1 MKLTYKDAGV
11 DKSKGYE
18 SVNLIKDLV
27 KSTYNENVFSS
38 LGGFSGMYDLSGLD
52 YKQPVLVSGTDGVG
66 TKVDLAFRYDKHDTI
81 GIDAVAMC
89 VNDILCQGARPLFFL
104 DYIATGKIYPEKIQ
118 SIVSGVSDGCRQ
130 SKMALIGGETAE
142 MPGIYKENDYDL
154 AGFAVGIVEKDKII
168 DGSKVE
174 PGDILIGLSS
184 SGLHSNGFSLVRKII
199 FDIKNMDLN
208 EELPSLDMKLGD
220 LLLEPTKIYVNTV
233 LKLLDEVDI
242 HAISHIT
249 GGGFY
254 ENIPRVLKDNQNA
267 RIDLS
272 NYQVPEVFNLIG
284 EWGDLDKKE
293 MYSTFNMGI
302 GMVLVIDPKD
312 EKKTLEILDGLE
324 ESYFILGQV
333 VAGNKEVDLCNY

>member
-168 DGSKVE
+168 DV
-174 PGDILIGLSS
+174 
-184 SGLHSNGFSLVRKII
+184 VRLNQEI
-199 FDIKNMDLN
+199 FL
-208 EELPSLDMKLGD
+208 
-220 LLLEPTKIYVNTV
+220 
-233 LKLLDEVDI
+233 
-242 HAISHIT
+242 
-249 GGGFY
+249 
-254 ENIPRVLKDNQNA
+254 
-267 RIDLS
+267 
-272 NYQVPEVFNLIG
+272 
-284 EWGDLDKKE
+284 
-293 MYSTFNMGI
+293 
-302 GMVLVIDPKD
+302 
-312 EKKTLEILDGLE
+312 
-324 ESYFILGQV
+324 
-333 VAGNKEVDLCNY
+333 